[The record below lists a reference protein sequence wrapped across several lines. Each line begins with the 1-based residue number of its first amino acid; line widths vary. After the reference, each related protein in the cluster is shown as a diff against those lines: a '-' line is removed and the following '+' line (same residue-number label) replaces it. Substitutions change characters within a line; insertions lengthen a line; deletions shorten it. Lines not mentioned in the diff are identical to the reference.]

1 MDFTTTKGNEFAAK
15 TYPVKGDFW
24 TAVRDCIPIAAG
36 VMPFG
41 ITCGIMGITAG
52 MSPIE
57 IIFMSVLVFAGA
69 SQFIAITMIG
79 SGVLG
84 WGMIAFT
91 TLLVNLRHLLMGLSL
106 APYMLKLPL
115 PFQSLLAFFMTD
127 ESYALTASRIQRN
140 NYSSHYQLGASLPI
154 YIVWILSTAAG
165 AFLGSR
171 IADPLSWGLD
181 FAMPATF
188 LVLLMPLLI
197 NRTSLIVCLTSAVI
211 AVIGAIYLPGKWYI
225 IISCLTAVL
234 VGGLLEGGKNRA

>member
-1 MDFTTTKGNEFAAK
+1 MDITSTKNNEFATKIYFAK
-15 TYPVKGDFW
+15 TDFW
-24 TAVRDCIPIAAG
+24 AAVRDCIPIAAG

-41 ITCGIMGITAG
+41 ITCGIMGIAAG
-52 MSPIE
+52 MLPLEVIL
-57 IIFMSVLVFAGA
+57 MSVLVFAGA
-69 SQFIAITMIG
+69 SQFIAVTMIG
-79 SGVLG
+79 SGVSG
-84 WGMIAFT
+84 WGIIVFS

-106 APYMLKLPL
+106 APYILKLPV
-115 PFQSLLAFFMTD
+115 PFQSILAFIMTD

-140 NYSSHYQLGASLPI
+140 NYSGHYQLGASLPV
-154 YIVWILSTAAG
+154 YIVWIISTAVG

-211 AVIGAIYLPGKWYI
+211 AVISAIYLPGKWYI

-234 VGGLLEGGKNRA
+234 VGGFLEGGKKNA